1 MVATRSQTGA
11 PQVPTVAVDPL
22 GRVTQ
27 GARHKGPV
35 DGIGQS
41 RLPMTFG
48 LADVAAN
55 LPQGTPGGNDT
66 KEGVVK
72 SLALKVLQVPLFSGA
87 QLHYPEFDPAAVYL
101 MAGKIMQGKA
111 VVPAH
116 ASTEAM
122 QAEILHLWLWM
133 RMAQGFKPPRQQRKP
148 CAYGKG
154 GRRILLLRRHC
165 ITVPCFH
172 MNTLFAPLVRVMW
185 RPSIWLGF

>member
-1 MVATRSQTGA
+1 MISAVATRSQTGA
-11 PQVPTVAVDPL
+11 PQVPTIAVDPL

-55 LPQGTPGGNDT
+55 LPQGTPGGNDME
-66 KEGVVK
+66 EGVVK

-122 QAEILHLWLWM
+122 QAE
-133 RMAQGFKPPRQQRKP
+133 
-148 CAYGKG
+148 KG
-154 GRRILLLRRHC
+154 D
-165 ITVPCFH
+165 
-172 MNTLFAPLVRVMW
+172 
-185 RPSIWLGF
+185 SSSLGCG